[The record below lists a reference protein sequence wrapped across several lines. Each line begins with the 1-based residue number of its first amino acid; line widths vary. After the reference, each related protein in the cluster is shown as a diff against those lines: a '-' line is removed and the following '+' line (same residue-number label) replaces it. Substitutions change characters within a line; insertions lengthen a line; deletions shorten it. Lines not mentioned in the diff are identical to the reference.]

1 MAKNTEKKCLAILDK
16 HFSAVSS
23 IALSEDG
30 LTLLTAGRDKVSSQQ
45 ALSLYLNL
53 VAHFRTRIVFCR

>member
-23 IALSEDG
+23 IAPSEDG

-45 ALSLYLNL
+45 ALSLP
-53 VAHFRTRIVFCR
+53 FI